1 MNCVVAAE
9 VAKRHNAGRCRRGK
23 SCASPG
29 PAGETS
35 AANPLQAAR
44 LRVGGAYATAFR
56 SRPPR
61 FLRGKTNLHQSSDIA
76 NPPPETLLRII
87 AAQTEIARLG
97 LDLGSVMAYV
107 ADQAMYEVKRSR
119 PHRAQR
125 NDVNDVTA

>member
-1 MNCVVAAE
+1 MLLKSPNGTMPDAAGAE
-9 VAKRHNAGRCRRGK
+9 K

-29 PAGETS
+29 RASETS
-35 AANPLQAAR
+35 AANPLQAVR

-61 FLRGKTNLHQSSDIA
+61 FLRGKTDLHRSSDIA

>member
-1 MNCVVAAE
+1 MH
-9 VAKRHNAGRCRRGK
+9 R
-23 SCASPG
+23 
-29 PAGETS
+29 
-35 AANPLQAAR
+35 
-44 LRVGGAYATAFR
+44 
-56 SRPPR
+56 
-61 FLRGKTNLHQSSDIA
+61 SSDIA

>member
-1 MNCVVAAE
+1 M
-9 VAKRHNAGRCRRGK
+9 
-23 SCASPG
+23 
-29 PAGETS
+29 
-35 AANPLQAAR
+35 L
-44 LRVGGAYATAFR
+44 
-56 SRPPR
+56 
-61 FLRGKTNLHQSSDIA
+61 QSSDIA

-107 ADQAMYEVKRSR
+107 ADQAIYEVKRSR